1 MSSFT
6 PRSSS
11 TPSLVGQADTSS
23 DDVSNVSILGSLDS
37 RQRRTRSSR
46 LRTPLLVVGFASAA
60 LAVLV
65 FQLAPE
71 FTDITV
77 ASDIQASPDVVA
89 ITEPV
94 PPVTD
99 AVMTTAVPV
108 EIDTT
113 LVERAPEAALIRDV
127 APQAPATSVE
137 SMLSADTVEHS
148 DVGVVEPVVQ
158 APEEVQLGASSDPVV
173 SPPAV
178 VPKPK
183 KPAKAVAKS
192 QPPRREVAPDADV
205 DIITAIVRSAGR

>member
-37 RQRRTRSSR
+37 RQRRTRSGR
-46 LRTPLLVVGFASAA
+46 LRKPLLVMGVASAA
-60 LAVLV
+60 LALLA

-71 FTDITV
+71 FTDLTV
-77 ASDIQASPDVVA
+77 ASDLQESPEVVA

-99 AVMTTAVPV
+99 AVVTTAVPV
-108 EIDTT
+108 EIETT
-113 LVERAPEAALIRDV
+113 LVEQAPEAALIRDV

-137 SMLSADTVEHS
+137 SMLSADPVEHQ
-148 DVGVVEPVVQ
+148 DAGVVESVVQ
-158 APEEVQLGASSDPVV
+158 PPEEVQLGANSDPVV

-178 VPKPK
+178 APKPK
-183 KPAKAVAKS
+183 KQAKAVAKS
-192 QPPRREVAPDADV
+192 QAPRREVAPDADV